1 MQQQQQD
8 GNNNTQSRVGTQDQR
23 SRKRSKRRPAK
34 DTDDLS
40 DETLSEAFRILQQ
53 CTEPQST
60 PPPCDSYSAFGQYI
74 ANELRKYDPVTLA
87 HVKKDIC
94 GIIFQAD
101 TGAYQ
106 QYGYYTSYA
115 GSMQRPSSH
124 ASSYNDP
131 TSPSPLTPQ
140 PSITTVP
147 MTSPIQ
153 SEIPPPPTPP
163 ITSQN
168 SSDIPPPPSPPMT
181 FQNLSDIPP
190 PPPNYTK
197 T

>member
-1 MQQQQQD
+1 MENQQQQQD
-8 GNNNTQSRVGTQDQR
+8 GTNNTQSNVGTQDQR

-60 PPPCDSYSAFGQYI
+60 PLPCDSYSTFGQYI
-74 ANELRKYDPVTLA
+74 ANELRKYDPITLA
-87 HVKKDIC
+87 YVKKDIC

-101 TGAYQ
+101 TGAYR
-106 QYGYYTSYA
+106 QYGYYTQSYD
-115 GSMQRPSSH
+115 GSMQRPSTH

-140 PSITTVP
+140 PSNTTVP

-153 SEIPPPPTPP
+153 TEIQPL
-163 ITSQN
+163 
-168 SSDIPPPPSPPMT
+168 PSP
-181 FQNLSDIPP
+181 SID
-190 PPPNYTK
+190 
-197 T
+197 